1 MLTKLEDVNSGPQ
14 LFKEPWAKL
23 LRDLISLGPDAIPE
37 LIEEVDATNDDRM
50 LRCLGVSLRA
60 IGDKRAIPALI
71 RAIPKTL
78 RPSSSDMGLRIDNDE
93 TLLKFMQKYDLDDRD
108 SGNEFYD
115 LETGQF
121 ANLPERW
128 HGISLSADDII
139 GITKW
144 AAEEGF
150 DMMGDEYK
158 DDNGNAV
165 YAIRTI
171 DLQAWQ
177 LSDSRW
183 KSLPPKFTA
192 EELQSEG
199 HPVTGEWLLFRDNQ
213 SGKIDPQKNA
223 PFFFVTR
230 EGTPGVLY
238 VGIPVIDDSLKPGG
252 ATNGDNDLDPVS
264 FRKGRRFGVE
274 GLVPA
279 E

>member
-1 MLTKLEDVNSGPQ
+1 
-14 LFKEPWAKL
+14 
-23 LRDLISLGPDAIPE
+23 
-37 LIEEVDATNDDRM
+37 
-50 LRCLGVSLRA
+50 
-60 IGDKRAIPALI
+60 
-71 RAIPKTL
+71 
-78 RPSSSDMGLRIDNDE
+78 
-93 TLLKFMQKYDLDDRD
+93 
-108 SGNEFYD
+108 
-115 LETGQF
+115 
-121 ANLPERW
+121 
-128 HGISLSADDII
+128 
-139 GITKW
+139 
-144 AAEEGF
+144 
-150 DMMGDEYK
+150 MGDEYK